1 MNKTRCLT
9 LAAAVAAAGSLLAL
23 PAPEGFEVGKVPTD
37 GTWVK
42 VPWAK
47 VTRTVVDK
55 VHADGKKVV
64 ATDSKERG
72 IEYRAAVILG
82 VDALEVKHSDR
93 LAGFKARKTEAAVLP
108 GGCGSSG
115 ATKLV
120 YEKKDGLPTKG
131 EFKISPKRT
140 FYVEF
145 LYETSDA
152 VPYKQRKDAVILT
165 NGKYSVDVVSHDR
178 TVYAY
183 RLEDPTKPARIGV
196 SFEPSVRTFAWWSW
210 DYLQGVKRADVV
222 PAEAL
227 EGDYWFE
234 VVKPDSPVRQRISNF
249 RYYEPSYE
257 IKAKPWKPL
266 PPVADP
272 KVPKGAA
279 ALGLTRTIIDE
290 TPKKADICPDPK
302 RDGKYKWYSGIWYL
316 EGLPLDRYED
326 VDGALKIIAPPKGE
340 MVVDPKTG
348 KKKKPP
354 RGGMLVSCPRSGK
367 DRDNA
372 QLPYLDGAKPFYI
385 EWEISLSSNDP
396 DHYLE
401 LWLMP
406 NLSVA
411 GSRAHYDGDPVGPG
425 WQMERW
431 LELDVEESGLSRGVG
446 LCGTVHNS
454 WQFGHPNMHHLM
466 NGNHIS
472 KTPIDRTKRVRY
484 GASFDPATLTVKWY
498 IDDEERISASYP
510 QVPAIMRDQK
520 SYIIMGAAQ
529 RQKRVPYEMF
539 VHRIRVYAP

>member
-1 MNKTRCLT
+1 MKIGLF
-9 LAAAVAAAGSLLAL
+9 AAAVASAGALFAL
-23 PAPEGFEVGKVPTD
+23 PAPEGFEVGKVPED

-42 VPWAK
+42 MPWK
-47 VTRTVVDK
+47 DVTRTALERIHK
-55 VHADGKKVV
+55 EGKKVA

-82 VDALEVKHSDR
+82 VDALEVRFPDR
-93 LAGFKARKTEAAVLP
+93 LAGFRRRKAEASVLP
-108 GGCGSSG
+108 DGCGSSG

-120 YEKKDGLPTKG
+120 YEKKGGLPTKD
-131 EFKISPKRT
+131 EFRISPKRT

-145 LYETSDA
+145 LYETSDV

-165 NGKYSVDVVSHDR
+165 NGKYSIDVVSFDR
-178 TVYAY
+178 KAYVY

-196 SFEPSVRTFAWWSW
+196 SFEPSVRTFAWWKW
-210 DYLQGVKRADVV
+210 DYLQGVRRADVV
-222 PAEAL
+222 PPEAL
-227 EGDYWFE
+227 DGDYWLE
-234 VVKPDSPVRQRISNF
+234 VVSPDEPVRQRITDF
-249 RYYEPSYE
+249 RCYEPSYE

-279 ALGLTRTIIDE
+279 LLGLSRTIIDE
-290 TPKKADICPDPK
+290 TPRKADICPDPR
-302 RDGKYKWYSGIWYL
+302 RDGKYKWYSGIWYV
-316 EGLPLDRYED
+316 EGIPLDRYED
-326 VDGALKIIAPPKGE
+326 VEGALKIIAPGKQDP
-340 MVVDPKTG
+340 VVDPKTG
-348 KKKKPP
+348 KKKKAP
-354 RGGMLVSCPRSGK
+354 RGGMLVSCPREGK
-367 DRDNA
+367 NRDNA

-411 GSRAHYDGDPVGPG
+411 GSRAHYEGDPVGPG

-431 LELDVEESGLSRGVG
+431 LELDVEESGLTGPKSLGM
-446 LCGTVHNS
+446 CGTAHNS

-466 NGNHIS
+466 NGGNHIS
-472 KTPIDRTKRVRY
+472 KIPIDRTKRVRY
-484 GASFDPATLTVKWY
+484 GASWDPATLAVKWY
-498 IDDEERISASYP
+498 VDDDERISASYP
-510 QVPAIMRDQK
+510 QVPAIMRDQQ
-520 SYIIMGAAQ
+520 SYMIMGAAQ
-529 RQKRVPYEMF
+529 RRKKVPYDMF